1 MCCYIH
7 LYIEVLTK
15 NGWELYS
22 HPTVRRDYELF
33 AKMAGVRNDG
43 EIEPISPPKGLP
55 DDISYLVQQ
64 ASANWEADAH
74 SHSWLCSDEIR
85 QLREWNDRGRDDPYG
100 KSLWCQKEL
109 HHHILHCYCEGGY
122 FDDDGEDRPHWIKD
136 TRFVF
141 WFDN

>member
-1 MCCYIH
+1 MGCDIR
-7 LYIEVLTK
+7 LYIEVLTE

-22 HPTVRRDYELF
+22 HPSIRQDYELF

-55 DDISYLVQQ
+55 HGISYIVRK
-64 ASANWEADAH
+64 SAESWGMDGH
-74 SHSWLCSDEIR
+74 SHSWLGSDEIR
-85 QLREWNDRGRDDPYG
+85 QLREWNDSGRDDEEVHQ
-100 KSLWCQKEL
+100 SQKEL

-122 FDDDGEDRPHWIKD
+122 FDDDIENREPWIKD

-141 WFDN
+141 WFID